1 MQRIIGI
8 EEFVIIWLVATT
20 WGYLPSC
27 QKLVA
32 DAAAPNAH
40 ALASYAN
47 ITAHT
52 SPKYLFLFSNR
63 PILAIGSPIYV
74 NLL

>member
-1 MQRIIGI
+1 MHRIIGI
-8 EEFVIIWLVATT
+8 EEFVTIWLVATT

-40 ALASYAN
+40 TLAAYVN
-47 ITAHT
+47 ITAAFADAAAAYT
-52 SPKYLFLFSNR
+52 VATGCSLQMT
-63 PILAIGSPIYV
+63 
-74 NLL
+74 LLS